1 MTNRKMRSECEF
13 FTNTTKRKGWGL
25 KMDECK
31 RGIQSL
37 IDMVKN
43 GNARAALILKE
54 IDNLLDECEMIMLK
68 KKDDC

>member
-1 MTNRKMRSECEF
+1 
-13 FTNTTKRKGWGL
+13 
-25 KMDECK
+25 MDECK

-43 GNARAALILKE
+43 GNERAALILKE